1 MDISVIKFIRAL
13 LEALFIGFCIV
24 IPILSFIKTNLK
36 TLHLKELFI
45 LQAIK
50 AVRIAGIL
58 YALTYLHEVNLVYFQ
73 KASAADAIAPA
84 KLVPSAYLSYMFY
97 PPLAYLLLTQ
107 LLWIKKAYTNKAALL
122 ISCLILLIAPQWFY
136 IMGLLRISEMD
147 YYQPD
152 WLLLLGNM
160 LRNTF
165 QGLFIL
171 FSITFI
177 LMLLSGKLK
186 LREVS

>member
-1 MDISVIKFIRAL
+1 MEFAALKLLKSFIDG
-13 LEALFIGFCIV
+13 LFIGFCIV

-84 KLVPSAYLSYMFY
+84 KLLPSAYLSYMFY

-122 ISCLILLIAPQWFY
+122 ILCLILLIAPQWFF
-136 IMGLLRISEMD
+136 IMFLLHISEMD

-152 WLLLLGNM
+152 SLLLLGNM

-165 QGLFIL
+165 QGLFVL